1 MGYNLIMTEII
12 GFFLIAFVT
21 ICFARTIARIFR
33 IPTLIIYII
42 AGIISGPSGLNLIK
56 DTASLQYFYEL
67 GIILLMFSAGLELK
81 IHHIPKEKSS
91 LGLLCS
97 FNMLIPG
104 ICGFVFGLFIAK
116 YFYIGNEIY
125 IALYMVTLISSP
137 ASEVIVQL
145 FREFLKKIDYKKK
158 MFSQYLVL
166 SSIIADITSLFL
178 FTGIVAYFTA
188 QNLYGLLKFILF
200 FLVFFVIVFKIL
212 PALQGKILNR
222 ITRIKSSEEE
232 TTTILMAVVMVVFIG
247 TFLHIPAIVCAFSA
261 GISLANIHINRRV
274 QHNIDFLTSSIFVP
288 IVFIIIGTQ
297 VNLTI
302 FRFAGNSLLA
312 TSILLYLILVRSIS
326 LYIAARMSDFSA
338 REAAGFGF
346 STIPQLTGALAIA
359 VASFELGI
367 IPEALFNSIVI
378 VSIITTIIG
387 PFLSRILLFPGLATK
402 QEKTFIVEDFAH
414 FDIKP
419 FNLLTSIYD
428 MGQKIK
434 DTELSI
440 YPVTDRNGMY
450 KGVVHL
456 EDLKD
461 AIFDREMARLI
472 IAADIL
478 DDKYPY
484 IEKDATIKEAM
495 EFFSKPHIYALV
507 VVEMVEGI
515 PVYEGLLLLHDIL
528 PEIHKV
534 SQ

>member
-1 MGYNLIMTEII
+1 
-12 GFFLIAFVT
+12 
-21 ICFARTIARIFR
+21 
-33 IPTLIIYII
+33 
-42 AGIISGPSGLNLIK
+42 
-56 DTASLQYFYEL
+56 
-67 GIILLMFSAGLELK
+67 
-81 IHHIPKEKSS
+81 
-91 LGLLCS
+91 
-97 FNMLIPG
+97 
-104 ICGFVFGLFIAK
+104 
-116 YFYIGNEIY
+116 
-125 IALYMVTLISSP
+125 
-137 ASEVIVQL
+137 
-145 FREFLKKIDYKKK
+145 
-158 MFSQYLVL
+158 
-166 SSIIADITSLFL
+166 
-178 FTGIVAYFTA
+178 
-188 QNLYGLLKFILF
+188 
-200 FLVFFVIVFKIL
+200 
-212 PALQGKILNR
+212 
-222 ITRIKSSEEE
+222 
-232 TTTILMAVVMVVFIG
+232 MAVVMVVFIG

-461 AIFDREMARLI
+461 AIFDREMAQLI